1 MKKFKKEK
9 IITYNEGVPSEP
21 SLSPLAV
28 LFSLTYLTIGISF
41 SRKKKRQKQKAIKF
55 LGPGHSFLQ
64 GSGRPYLLPIT
75 TGSVLLGPHHS

>member
-41 SRKKKRQKQKAIKF
+41 SRKKKGKSKR
-55 LGPGHSFLQ
+55 
-64 GSGRPYLLPIT
+64 LLNF
-75 TGSVLLGPHHS
+75 